1 MHNVESAIRQ
11 IKDVGYVIIPNL
23 IDGKRLRRAQADA
36 EALLEA
42 TPIEM
47 PGLDGKVFGRMCK
60 GGRSASLA
68 LSTISTPIPRFLP
81 SFVACWSTLTES
93 EAATSS
99 AAVSSSRR
107 S

>member
-1 MHNVESAIRQ
+1 MRDVATAIQQ
-11 IKDVGYVIIPNL
+11 IKDVGYTIIPKL
-23 IDGKRLRRAQADA
+23 IFGARLKRAQADA

-47 PGLDGKVFGRMCK
+47 PGLDDKVFGRMCK
-60 GGRSASLA
+60 GLFGKSRAFDDLYA
-68 LSTISTPIPRFLP
+68 HPWFLP
-81 SFVACWSTLTES
+81 SFAACWSTLTES

>member
-1 MHNVESAIRQ
+1 MRNVETAVQQ
-11 IKDVGYVIIPNL
+11 IKDVGHAIIPKL
-23 IDGKRLRRAQADA
+23 IFGARLRQAQADA

-81 SFVACWSTLTES
+81 SFAACWSTLTES
-93 EAATSS
+93 AAATSS
-99 AAVSSSRR
+99 AVASSSRR